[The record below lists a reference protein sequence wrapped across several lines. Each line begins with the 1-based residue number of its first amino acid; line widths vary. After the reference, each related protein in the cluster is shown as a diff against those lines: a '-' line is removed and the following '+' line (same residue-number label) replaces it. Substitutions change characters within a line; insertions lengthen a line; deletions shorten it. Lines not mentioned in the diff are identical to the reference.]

1 MTSAESESV
10 LWVVKLAEWCS
21 SKSLQ
26 RNISATRK
34 RYPCISQHLSLTGSR
49 WARVTEEVSTP
60 WLQAGSYKRY
70 SAQCPQVAPQLCV
83 WSVYEGPWV
92 VCVCACVCTC
102 ASVWKAVQQHWSII
116 GLISNSS
123 TFRDLFPLSYR
134 CEWFAPLPFILETGR
149 VVFSPGEGGDGRPW
163 TPLTGNTGGLAWER
177 EAPGSHIVHGVS
189 IGAAAAHLQ

>member
-10 LWVVKLAEWCS
+10 LWVVKPAEWCS

-60 WLQAGSYKRY
+60 WLQAGSYKRF

-92 VCVCACVCTC
+92 VCVCVCEKWCNT
-102 ASVWKAVQQHWSII
+102 QHWSII

-123 TFRDLFPLSYR
+123 TFRDLSPSPIAVSGLPPCPLSSR
-134 CEWFAPLPFILETGR
+134 QGGLFSHPGKGETAARG
-149 VVFSPGEGGDGRPW
+149 PHW
-163 TPLTGNTGGLAWER
+163 QGNTGGLAWER
-177 EAPGSHIVHGVS
+177 EAPGSHIVHGGS